1 MQGTVAGFPG
11 ESASLINFWR
21 IDLAQTYA
29 ASGLTPQ
36 QWDSD
41 FFRDYVRASRY
52 RRYMGTDEASIFQL
66 KEDLTKKKGDS
77 VTFALVNELT
87 GNGVTGNTTLKGN
100 EERLNSRSH
109 RVSVD
114 VLRHVVAVDDWDVQK
129 SVIDLRNAA
138 RTQIREWAMKKLRD
152 GITSAL
158 GQIDGTAFASAAAG
172 ARNTWTAN
180 NQDRLLFGTTTAN
193 YNATFAT
200 ACGAIGA
207 SEQCSPV
214 ALSLMKRMAQAASPK
229 IKPVMVKETDQEWY
243 VCFIGPRAWR
253 DLTEDNP
260 TTNAL
265 TLANRDAR
273 VRGVDNPLFTGD
285 SLVWDGMILREIP
298 EIAALT
304 DQSGSAG
311 AALEPVYLCG
321 AQAVGLAWAQRT
333 KSTTDTDDYEFL
345 HGVGVQEIRGIEK
358 LRFGTA
364 AGADTTTPKDHGI
377 VTGFFA
383 AAAD

>member
-1 MQGTVAGFPG
+1 M
-11 ESASLINFWR
+11 AS
-21 IDLAQTYA
+21 TYA

-36 QWDSD
+36 LWDD
-41 FFRDYVRASRY
+41 QFFRDYVRMSRY
-52 RRYMGTDEASIFQL
+52 KRYMGTDEASIFQL
-66 KEDLTKKKGDS
+66 KEDLTKKRGDT

-87 GNGVTGNTTLKGN
+87 GNGVTRNATLKGN

-109 RVSVD
+109 AVTVN
-114 VLRHVVAVDDWDVQK
+114 VLRHAVAVDDWDVQK
-129 SVIDLRNAA
+129 SAIDLRNAA
-138 RTQIREWAMKKLRD
+138 RVQLREWAQKTLRD
-152 GITSAL
+152 NLTTAL
-158 GQIDGTAFASAAAG
+158 GQIDGVNYTASTAAQ
-172 ARNTWTAN
+172 RNTWTSN
-180 NQDRLLFGTTTAN
+180 NQDRLLFGSTTSN
-193 YNATFAT
+193 FNATFAT
-200 ACGAIGA
+200 AIAAI
-207 SEQCSPV
+207 STSDQCTPLN
-214 ALSLMKRMAQAASPK
+214 LSLMKRMAQAASPK
-229 IKPVMVKETDQEWY
+229 IKPVYVKEMDQEWY
-243 VCFIGPRAWR
+243 VCFISSRCWR

-273 VRGVDNPLFTGD
+273 IRGVDNPLFTGD

-298 EIAALT
+298 EIAALGDVST
-304 DQSGSAG
+304 SSGG
-311 AALEPVYLCG
+311 RVDPVYLCG
-321 AQAVGLAWAQRT
+321 AQAVGVAWAQRT

>member
-1 MQGTVAGFPG
+1 M
-11 ESASLINFWR
+11 S
-21 IDLAQTYA
+21 QTYA
-29 ASGLTPQ
+29 VSGLTPQ
-36 QWDSD
+36 QWDD
-41 FFRDYVRASRY
+41 EFFTDYVRMSRY
-52 RRYMGTDEASIFQL
+52 KRYMGTDEASIFQL

-77 VTFALVNELT
+77 VTFALVNELL
-87 GNGVTGNTTLKGN
+87 GNGVTGNSTLKGN

-109 RVSVD
+109 RVTVD
-114 VLRHVVAVDDWDVQK
+114 VLRHAVAVDDWDVQK

-138 RTQIREWAMKKLRD
+138 KVQLREWAMKKLRD
-152 GITSAL
+152 SCTNAL
-158 GQIDGTAFASAAAG
+158 GQIDGVNFTSSTVAQ
-172 ARNTWTAN
+172 RNTWCAN
-180 NQDRLLFGTTTAN
+180 NSDRILFGDTTAN

-200 ACGAIGA
+200 ATFAVSAGD
-207 SEQCSPV
+207 QCSPLT
-214 ALSLMKRMAQAASPK
+214 LSLMKRMAQRASPK
-229 IKPVMVKETDQEWY
+229 IKPVYVKETDQEWY
-243 VCFIGPRAWR
+243 VVFIGSNAWR

-273 VRGVDNPLFTGD
+273 VRGIDNPLFTGD

-298 EIAALT
+298 EIAALESSLSS
-304 DQSGSAG
+304 SGVTI
-311 AALEPVYLCG
+311 EPVYLCG

-333 KSTTDTDDYEFL
+333 KSTTDIDDYEFL
-345 HGVGVQEIRGIEK
+345 HGVGVQEIRAVEK
-358 LRFGTA
+358 LRFGTV